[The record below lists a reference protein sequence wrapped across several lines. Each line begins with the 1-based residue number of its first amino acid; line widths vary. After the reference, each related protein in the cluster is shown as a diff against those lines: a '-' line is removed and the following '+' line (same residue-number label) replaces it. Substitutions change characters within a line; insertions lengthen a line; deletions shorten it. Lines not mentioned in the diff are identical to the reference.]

1 MATKTTIPMT
11 DRRRHKQEQPPLVL
25 LFNIAS
31 LLCTRCSIRQNHKLR
46 INFGKIPNKQERC
59 WIAHKDCLPGS
70 FDRRDCRLS
79 SLVPSMVIF
88 LRIEDACRWASGPDA
103 GSEFLSDIMFVMSSE
118 SLTASLYSL
127 TQESPED
134 AIG

>member
-1 MATKTTIPMT
+1 MKSRVVSQQLAFHDLSLETNNTMVVKATNSAHCINRLYLRAK
-11 DRRRHKQEQPPLVL
+11 RKH
-25 LFNIAS
+25 
-31 LLCTRCSIRQNHKLR
+31 QNEE
-46 INFGKIPNKQERC
+46 N
-59 WIAHKDCLPGS
+59 
-70 FDRRDCRLS
+70 
-79 SLVPSMVIF
+79 LVPSMVIF

>member
-1 MATKTTIPMT
+1 MKSRVVSQQLAFHDLSLETNNTMVVKATNSAHCIN
-11 DRRRHKQEQPPLVL
+11 RLY
-25 LFNIAS
+25 
-31 LLCTRCSIRQNHKLR
+31 LR
-46 INFGKIPNKQERC
+46 AKELSKERC

-70 FDRRDCRLS
+70 FDKRDCRLS